1 MFLICL
7 QCEVPSPKYAISKIL
22 HKFWFLQWS
31 SSKNRFIKKSTST
44 FSFLYNFSFLYL
56 SNMYQ
61 IISKNCDQINLRI
74 MYWNST
80 FYYFSSLDK
89 SKIKKKSRTN
99 VEVTEVDPGHRHWS
113 AVHWMYPGLFH
124 PIGTKTH
131 KKKEK
136 QIKTQTYGQN
146 KSINKVIYLII
157 YWLYYNNNW

>member
-1 MFLICL
+1 MPFQKYFINFDFYNDFF
-7 QCEVPSPKYAISKIL
+7 PKIQ
-22 HKFWFLQWS
+22 HQH
-31 SSKNRFIKKSTST
+31 

-61 IISKNCDQINLRI
+61 IISKNCDQINLQI

-80 FYYFSSLDK
+80 FYFLSSSDK

-131 KKKEK
+131 KEKEK

-146 KSINKVIYLII
+146 KLINKVTYLII
-157 YWLYYNNNW
+157 DNTNDYYKMHPI